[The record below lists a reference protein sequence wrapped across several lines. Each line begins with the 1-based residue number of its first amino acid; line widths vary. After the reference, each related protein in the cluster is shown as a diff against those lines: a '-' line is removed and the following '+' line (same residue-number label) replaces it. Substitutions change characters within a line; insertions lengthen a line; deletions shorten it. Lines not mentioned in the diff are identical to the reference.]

1 MEATGALEELLLEQR
16 TLVNHA
22 LYPLLEDMSLGDLLG
37 HFQSTLLDLQHQ
49 EPTFWQLQ
57 VVEFIRS
64 VLKSRVGSCIDA
76 AVRTATTEV
85 LQDPAHV
92 LNCVKTRVQT
102 SSELQEALIQL
113 QSDVEKEVVRLKEI
127 MNVDVENHLKAP
139 DSDEP
144 FVVKFWEK
152 LQDAVEMRYKQQ
164 KHDEERGVEGVEQEF
179 ESCSFER
186 LSFDEDFND
195 MSRSAMSFPCMEDF
209 PTTIR
214 RMQSADVVERAAGL
228 DEFMRMPVVEVV
240 HSGPVFPA
248 ACSALVGLFLDTDI
262 RGERCESAE
271 RAKRVAYDLM
281 NQVEDAAQF
290 LELFWAVLEFM
301 GSHLETG
308 ELFLYRQD
316 ISESTDVRSIAVLDC
331 FRVLHTLLFKIMRH
345 WVYISAE
352 ALAQV
357 LHSTFRLLV
366 MYSKG
371 ETEAEAKRANP
382 LTMLFLIDDDPVRWF
397 KLWLL
402 NVPSSRQLFV
412 AMDESGFIADILQY
426 LSRARPL
433 APIKSSNSSVDVIE
447 KRTVQCVLTVLSYIC
462 EYQQGRDLVSQWQRL
477 PAHAYIKQRHTSCE
491 RAAVESIAAE
501 NDSLYH
507 TVQHPVSAEE
517 PRDELEADYK
527 HLGKGVVDAVI
538 LSLAT
543 IIVTVPCSQKDVMFN
558 ERWTTSISNS
568 VATYLHCA
576 DVNDLLPAFTKIID
590 ACWADNSCKMSA
602 TSELEEKNP
611 WFPFR
616 QPKSATEV
624 CQLVTDSISKRARR
638 GVLSSELQSSGQCI
652 LRMVMSS
659 KAVTYAVTQTP
670 NSDTTELIF
679 ELCKRYLQSQHY
691 EAMEQGSCDSSGL
704 FDLIMDTAVIPQ
716 AFKVADK
723 IGVINELWKACS
735 SFSEQSDSRDFPR
748 LSSLWHST
756 AGARNV
762 HDTVIANTYLRNQ
775 SHEFAEQ
782 KFRELLGCLSR
793 RISAQSFFDLVGVQ
807 ATIFQI
813 ITELQET
820 VDFTVALNSPD
831 DECPSQANA
840 QIRRLQWLRCCLS
853 SQFASSSLLSSD
865 ASPLVEFISETLD
878 IHRSGFCIS
887 SNQAEDTCC
896 VAFQLI
902 LSLVSSVLSMLECSC
917 LLSKLKVLS
926 LGDKCTLQRDILYD
940 TSEIMSSCSFLEKQL
955 CYEFEFIGG
964 PSEKLPQCE
973 LFAFDVHSR
982 QTIKTHED
990 STGKNPDSTIS
1001 EFAFVLQNKI
1011 LQAIKDGVEADSST
1025 PMDFVL
1031 ISQASWELV
1040 NDLEAQ
1046 SVVESPTV
1054 SCKSAGTFSAIFARL
1069 TYNLVLSK
1077 RGRLEP
1083 LVKSNVDEKTMDQT
1097 TSSTQNGESFF
1108 PADSERKLM
1117 NRLYKNYTSGLSL
1130 EASPTLLHCIVKKF
1144 GKVAMDCF
1152 PVTMLMM
1159 LYPTYGEADILS
1171 FLSHCLASP
1180 SAGFLWPR
1188 SAAYTVDG
1196 VGGNLLT
1203 PPAVAI
1209 AEGVEI
1215 ILAREFPQVLQAIDQ
1230 CHCSLL
1236 SLVLRWHSQSFW
1248 NYFDWENV
1256 VIYTYFSILYGVEF
1270 QVYIIVAICRH
1281 LEPRMRELTAKHS
1294 SQSLAPFLK
1303 VIREPI
1309 RNFRFSPWR
1318 SFLLRLRSEYHEV
1331 IDALLFP
1338 PVPPVVHA

>member
-22 LYPLLEDMSLGDLLG
+22 LYPLLEDMS
-37 HFQSTLLDLQHQ
+37 HQ

-195 MSRSAMSFPCMEDF
+195 MSRSAMRCAKQRNNYLDF

-262 RGERCESAE
+262 
-271 RAKRVAYDLM
+271 L
-281 NQVEDAAQF
+281 
-290 LELFWAVLEFM
+290 LEFM

-576 DVNDLLPAFTKIID
+576 DVIDLLPAFTKIID

-735 SFSEQSDSRDFPR
+735 SFSEQSDSRDFLALAACGTQR
-748 LSSLWHST
+748 
-756 AGARNV
+756 
-762 HDTVIANTYLRNQ
+762 Q
-775 SHEFAEQ
+775 
-782 KFRELLGCLSR
+782 EL
-793 RISAQSFFDLVGVQ
+793 
-807 ATIFQI
+807 AT
-813 ITELQET
+813 
-820 VDFTVALNSPD
+820 
-831 DECPSQANA
+831 
-840 QIRRLQWLRCCLS
+840 
-853 SQFASSSLLSSD
+853 
-865 ASPLVEFISETLD
+865 
-878 IHRSGFCIS
+878 
-887 SNQAEDTCC
+887 
-896 VAFQLI
+896 
-902 LSLVSSVLSMLECSC
+902 
-917 LLSKLKVLS
+917 
-926 LGDKCTLQRDILYD
+926 CTIQ
-940 TSEIMSSCSFLEKQL
+940 
-955 CYEFEFIGG
+955 
-964 PSEKLPQCE
+964 
-973 LFAFDVHSR
+973 
-982 QTIKTHED
+982 
-990 STGKNPDSTIS
+990 
-1001 EFAFVLQNKI
+1001 
-1011 LQAIKDGVEADSST
+1011 
-1025 PMDFVL
+1025 
-1031 ISQASWELV
+1031 
-1040 NDLEAQ
+1040 
-1046 SVVESPTV
+1046 
-1054 SCKSAGTFSAIFARL
+1054 
-1069 TYNLVLSK
+1069 
-1077 RGRLEP
+1077 
-1083 LVKSNVDEKTMDQT
+1083 
-1097 TSSTQNGESFF
+1097 
-1108 PADSERKLM
+1108 
-1117 NRLYKNYTSGLSL
+1117 
-1130 EASPTLLHCIVKKF
+1130 
-1144 GKVAMDCF
+1144 
-1152 PVTMLMM
+1152 
-1159 LYPTYGEADILS
+1159 
-1171 FLSHCLASP
+1171 
-1180 SAGFLWPR
+1180 
-1188 SAAYTVDG
+1188 
-1196 VGGNLLT
+1196 
-1203 PPAVAI
+1203 
-1209 AEGVEI
+1209 
-1215 ILAREFPQVLQAIDQ
+1215 
-1230 CHCSLL
+1230 
-1236 SLVLRWHSQSFW
+1236 
-1248 NYFDWENV
+1248 
-1256 VIYTYFSILYGVEF
+1256 
-1270 QVYIIVAICRH
+1270 
-1281 LEPRMRELTAKHS
+1281 
-1294 SQSLAPFLK
+1294 
-1303 VIREPI
+1303 
-1309 RNFRFSPWR
+1309 
-1318 SFLLRLRSEYHEV
+1318 
-1331 IDALLFP
+1331 
-1338 PVPPVVHA
+1338 